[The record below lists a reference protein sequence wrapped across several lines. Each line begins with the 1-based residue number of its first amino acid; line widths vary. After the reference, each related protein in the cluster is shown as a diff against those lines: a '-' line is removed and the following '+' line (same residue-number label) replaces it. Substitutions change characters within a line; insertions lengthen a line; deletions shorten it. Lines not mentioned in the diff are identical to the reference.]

1 MRKATEVAW
10 DWGAMRLQGTL
21 EVEGEKGSQRTACVG
36 TEDLLTPNFSL
47 GSLLGFR
54 ATRPLLSATTC
65 TSLLQAQWE
74 PSPLS
79 LQPSHGLSLMNFT
92 IGSWSHRHMG

>member
-36 TEDLLTPNFSL
+36 TEDLQTPNFSL
-47 GSLLGFR
+47 GSRLGFR
-54 ATRPLLSATTC
+54 ATRPLLPAPTC

-79 LQPSHGLSLMNFT
+79 LQASHRLSLMNFT